1 MDILDYIG
9 MGSVLVIVVI
19 IGFISMSKISGAQ
32 DFLLAGKGLSRK
44 QATLSLIASEFGGGG
59 LVGATAAIYT
69 MGIAGVWWNWSAVI
83 PFILVG
89 IYVAPRLRELELVTV
104 PEYFEKRYDKKS
116 RLFST
121 IMQIVATVPGIT
133 AQLTVAAVAIVTVTG
148 WNYTLALGIVT
159 MFVIL
164 YTVSGGLV
172 ADVANDN
179 FLFFVIII
187 SLIFTLGFSTIEVG
201 GISSL
206 VSRVPEGF
214 LDLGH
219 IGFWEPFSW
228 VLLCLFDYA
237 TSQYIVQRAFSAR
250 DPKTAGFAF
259 VFTGIAFIFMG
270 GAVALI
276 GLNAFALMPGM
287 DDPNQSYA
295 MLAGTFLPKGFAGIA
310 LGGIVAA
317 ALSTVD
323 SSLMSTSTLFVNDIY
338 KTYLHKKSS
347 DKEDLLVSRIVIIAA
362 TLLSIVIANYMNNI
376 IDLIYISGLFY
387 GAAVFFPLIL
397 GMFNKN
403 ISSHAGFAAMVAAVA
418 AGVISEFFL
427 CGKVAGIM
435 GVIPSNLLSAAASFV
450 VLVVISIMSKPGE
463 PSARKNFKLR
473 SAFHEK
479 G

>member
-1 MDILDYIG
+1 MNILDYMG
-9 MGSVLVIVVI
+9 MGSVFVIIII
-19 IGFISMSKISGAQ
+19 IGFISMRKIKSVE
-32 DFLLAGKGLSRK
+32 DFLLAGKGLNRK

-69 MGIAGVWWNWSAVI
+69 MGLAGVWWNWSAVI

-89 IYVAPRLRELELVTV
+89 IFIAPRLRELELVTV

-121 IMQIVATVPGIT
+121 IMQIAATVPGIT

-148 WNYTLALGIVT
+148 WSYTTALAIVT
-159 MFVIL
+159 IFVIL

-179 FLFFVIII
+179 FLFFVIVI
-187 SLIFTLGFSTIEVG
+187 SLALTLGFSTVELG
-201 GISSL
+201 GLERIAD
-206 VSRVPEGF
+206 RVPEGF

-228 VLLCLFDYA
+228 MLLCLFDYA

-250 DPKTAGFAF
+250 DPKTARFAF
-259 VFTGIAFIFMG
+259 LFTGIAFLFMG
-270 GAVALI
+270 GAVAFI
-276 GLNAFALMPGM
+276 GLNSFVLMPGI
-287 DDPNQSYA
+287 DDPNQAYA
-295 MLAGTFLPKGFAGIA
+295 VLAGTYLPKGLAGIA

-338 KTYLHKKSS
+338 KAYIHKKSS
-347 DKEDLLVSRIVIIAA
+347 DKEELFVSRIVIIVS
-362 TLLSIVIANYMNNI
+362 TLVSIVIANFMNNI

-397 GMFNKN
+397 GMFSRK
-403 ISSHAGFAAMVAAVA
+403 ISSRAGFAAMVAAVI

-427 CGKVAGIM
+427 YGKAEGII
-435 GVIPSNLLSAAASFV
+435 GVLPSNLLSAATAFA
-450 VLVVISIMSKPGE
+450 VLAGLSIL
-463 PSARKNFKLR
+463 FKAVSR
-473 SAFHEK
+473 YK
-479 G
+479 GKAAGKGRR

>member
-9 MGSVLVIVVI
+9 MGSVFVIVLI
-19 IGFISMSKISGAQ
+19 IGFLSMNKIKDTR
-32 DFLLAGKGLSRK
+32 DFLQAGKGLNRR

-89 IYVAPRLRELELVTV
+89 IFVAPRLRELELVTV

-121 IMQIVATVPGIT
+121 IMQIAATVPGIT

-148 WNYTLALGIVT
+148 WNYTVALGIVT
-159 MFVIL
+159 IFVIL

-179 FLFFVIII
+179 FLFFVILV
-187 SLIFTLGFSTIEVG
+187 SLIFSLVFSTAEVG
-201 GISSL
+201 GISGLAAS
-206 VSRVPEGF
+206 VPKEF

-250 DPKTAGFAF
+250 DPRTAGFAF
-259 VFTGIAFIFMG
+259 IFTGIAFILMG

-276 GLNAFALMPGM
+276 GLNAFALMPGTE
-287 DDPNQSYA
+287 DPNQSYA
-295 MLAGTFLPKGFAGIA
+295 LLAGTFLPRGFAGIA

-323 SSLMSTSTLFVNDIY
+323 SSLMSTSALFVNDIY
-338 KTYLHKKSS
+338 KPYLRKGSS
-347 DKEDLLVSRIVIIAA
+347 DRETLLVSRIVIIAA
-362 TLLSIVIANYMNNI
+362 VLLSIVIANFMNNI

-397 GMFNKN
+397 GMFNRC
-403 ISSHAGFAAMVAAVA
+403 ISPKAGFYAMAAAVA

-427 CGKVAGIM
+427 YGKASGVM
-435 GVIPSNLLSAAASFV
+435 GVIPSNLISAAASLI
-450 VLVVISIMSKPGE
+450 VLVVISFYFKQ
-463 PSARKNFKLR
+463 RK
-473 SAFHEK
+473 APEEK
-479 G
+479 MEAEERTS